1 MSIMQERDT
10 LHPAPSTGLPQTV
23 ADVRDAV
30 REAAARRTPLRIV
43 GLGSWLDGG
52 HPTSPDSRPVNLS
65 ALEGITEYTPGD
77 VTLTARAGTPL
88 STIEAAAA
96 SENQWLPLDP
106 FSIADH
112 GGSIGATI
120 ATASA
125 GPLAAGLGLPRDV
138 VLGLEAVTGEGA
150 VIRTGGRVVKNVAGF
165 DLTRLLTGAWGTLA
179 ILTEVTVRLRGRPVC
194 DETLVVV
201 RRRARVGRG
210 AREADGD
217 GIDDLL
223 QALRAA
229 PAAPIALEV
238 LNRSLATRLELP
250 GGVDGPVALARITG
264 NAERVAAERA
274 ALEAIGDAVP
284 VVPQIWTALRRSE
297 AGTGSGAAVLR
308 WSQIPTLLG
317 ATWGHAGVACAPFA
331 DALVHASVARG
342 IVRAVIPN
350 PGSAPLAAAIAGDAA
365 HSREIAGAVE
375 PHATGFVG
383 MCIPERLPPWLWG
396 AVGARALRDP
406 LSRRV
411 RRAFDPAHI
420 LNPGVLG
427 EEIERG

>member
-1 MSIMQERDT
+1 M
-10 LHPAPSTGLPQTV
+10 
-23 ADVRDAV
+23 
-30 REAAARRTPLRIV
+30 
-43 GLGSWLDGG
+43 
-52 HPTSPDSRPVNLS
+52 
-65 ALEGITEYTPGD
+65 
-77 VTLTARAGTPL
+77 
-88 STIEAAAA
+88 
-96 SENQWLPLDP
+96 
-106 FSIADH
+106 
-112 GGSIGATI
+112 
-120 ATASA
+120 
-125 GPLAAGLGLPRDV
+125 
-138 VLGLEAVTGEGA
+138 LGLEAVTGEGA

-179 ILTEVTVRLRGRPVC
+179 MLTEVTVRLRGRPVC
-194 DETLVVV
+194 NETLAVV

-375 PHATGFVG
+375 PGHATGFAG
-383 MCIPERLPPWLWG
+383 ICIPERLPPWLWG

>member
-1 MSIMQERDT
+1 MCLTPRAAPIQAKSCRRATAASGRRPRAGRGAHEHDPQERDT

-106 FSIADH
+106 FSIADD

-194 DETLVVV
+194 DETLAVV

-238 LNRSLATRLELP
+238 LNRSSATRLELP

-264 NAERVAAERA
+264 NA
-274 ALEAIGDAVP
+274 DA
-284 VVPQIWTALRRSE
+284 PQSAQRSRRS
-297 AGTGSGAAVLR
+297 AMQCRSSHRSGLRSGAPRRVPAR
-308 WSQIPTLLG
+308 APPFCG
-317 ATWGHAGVACAPFA
+317 GHRTDAPRR
-331 DALVHASVARG
+331 D
-342 IVRAVIPN
+342 
-350 PGSAPLAAAIAGDAA
+350 
-365 HSREIAGAVE
+365 
-375 PHATGFVG
+375 
-383 MCIPERLPPWLWG
+383 
-396 AVGARALRDP
+396 VGARWCRLRAVCRRTRPRIRRPRNRSCRHSESGIRPTRRRDRRRRSALARDRR
-406 LSRRV
+406 SR
-411 RRAFDPAHI
+411 
-420 LNPGVLG
+420 
-427 EEIERG
+427 

>member
-1 MSIMQERDT
+1 MSIVQERDT
-10 LHPAPSTGLPQTV
+10 FRPAASVAVPQSV
-23 ADVRDAV
+23 ADVQDAV

-43 GLGSWLDGG
+43 GLGTWLDGG
-52 HPTSPDSRPVNLS
+52 HPTSPDARPVGLG
-65 ALEGITEYTPGD
+65 ALDGITDYTPGD
-77 VTLTARAGTPL
+77 LTLTARAGTAL

-106 FSIADH
+106 FSVAEH

-125 GPLAAGLGLPRDV
+125 GPLGAALGLPRDV

-150 VIRTGGRVVKNVAGF
+150 VIRAGGRVVKNVAGF
-165 DLTRLLTGAWGTLA
+165 DLTRLLTGAWGTLG
-179 ILTEVTVRLRGRPVC
+179 ILTEVTVRLRGRPLC
-194 DETLVVV
+194 DETLVIA
-201 RRRARVGRG
+201 RRRTRVGRLT
-210 AREADGD
+210 RETDGN

-229 PAAPIALEV
+229 SVAPTALEV
-238 LNRSLATRLELP
+238 LNRRLASQLELP
-250 GGVDGPVALARITG
+250 GGADGPVALARITG

-284 VVPQIWTALRRSE
+284 VVPQIWTALRRAE
-297 AGTGSGAAVLR
+297 AGTSLGAAVLR
-308 WSQIPTLLG
+308 WSQVPLLLN
-317 ATWGHAGVACAPFA
+317 ATWAHAGVACAPFA

-342 IVRAVIPN
+342 IVRAIIPN

-365 HSREIAGAVE
+365 HTREIAGVVE
-375 PHATGFVG
+375 PHATGFAG
-383 MCIPERLPPWLWG
+383 TCIPERLPPWLWG
-396 AVGARALRDP
+396 AVGARAMRDP

-411 RRAFDPAHI
+411 RRAFDPAHV

-427 EEIERG
+427 EEIDRG